1 LYQAVLENDLSKA
14 RELFYRQLPLAGLH
28 PQGRFAG
35 DHQGWVACHRAGIG
49 RSAVTG
55 FSVE

>member
-1 LYQAVLENDLSKA
+1 LYQAVLANDLSKA
-14 RELFYRQLPLAGLH
+14 RELFYRQLPLLDFILKGA
-28 PQGRFAG
+28 AG